1 MSSLYSSSQSISQAF
16 LPTRG
21 MRFAGAGDAR
31 VHDWKPAGSS
41 VTQLQSRP
49 AATALAAYPPGT
61 ALSAGAT
68 TAGGG
73 GANGAISGGMLRP
86 GAIDQTQFKAMLAAT
101 QAGVPGAGIAANSPL
116 PAAPSS
122 GLLPLAPNAA
132 LAAQGLHTAPPDSFS
147 TLSAPAAAG
156 AGGAIQDL
164 TPAQFAALTGGAV
177 PGLQQMAAVAS
188 PAAATGAPPEAVPTA
203 TGAATAG
210 RALAPQNGMMDT
222 LTLTDAAIP
231 PDGTEQSAAVPQT
244 ASTNANGAAGTADG
258 TPIGSTDKNGVLVL
272 NQIPDRET
280 RREYA
285 DKGIKW
291 RVVDSAASDRLFFG
305 ADGKFGW
312 DDVVDLINP
321 LQHIPLINIAYRHFT
336 GDQQT
341 GSAELLGSL
350 PFGPLSA
357 LTAIADLAV
366 RSTTGRDIGEN
377 VIALVTGDH
386 DSSADSLAQAGN
398 GNTTTGAPATAISS
412 VDPSPSQ
419 AHADRSY
426 A

>member
-31 VHDWKPAGSS
+31 VHDWRPAGSNA
-41 VTQLQSRP
+41 TQLQSRP
-49 AATALAAYPPGT
+49 AATALATYPGNALPAGT
-61 ALSAGAT
+61 T
-68 TAGGG
+68 TAGGAG
-73 GANGAISGGMLRP
+73 TNGAISGGMLRP

-101 QAGVPGAGIAANSPL
+101 QAGVPGAGIAASSPL

-132 LAAQGLHTAPPDSFS
+132 LAAQGLQTAPTDSFS

-164 TPAQFAALTGGAV
+164 TPAQFAALTGGTA
-177 PGLQQMAAVAS
+177 PGFQQMAAQAP
-188 PAAATGAPPEAVPTA
+188 PAAGASAPTGPVS
-203 TGAATAG
+203 AATTPPGAAG
-210 RALAPQNGMMDT
+210 RALAPQSGMMDT

-231 PDGTEQSAAVPQT
+231 PDGTEQTAALPPT
-244 ASTNANGAAGTADG
+244 ASTSANGAATAEDG

-291 RVVDSAASDRLFFG
+291 RVVDNPASNKLFFG

-312 DDVVDLINP
+312 DDVIDLINP
-321 LQHIPLINIAYRHFT
+321 LQHIPLVNIAYRHLT
-336 GDQQT
+336 GDQEN
-341 GSAELLGSL
+341 GSAELLGGIA
-350 PFGPLSA
+350 FGPLGA
-357 LTAIADLAV
+357 LSAIADLAV

-377 VIALVTGDH
+377 VIAMVTGSDR
-386 DSSADSLAQAGN
+386 ADAAANVAQAGDK
-398 GNTTTGAPATAISS
+398 TADATGEQVAEVAPE
-412 VDPSPSQ
+412 Q
-419 AHADRSY
+419 AQTRTHDSK
-426 A
+426 

>member
-41 VTQLQSRP
+41 ATQLQSRP

-164 TPAQFAALTGGAV
+164 TPAQFAALTGGSA

-188 PAAATGAPPEAVPTA
+188 PGAPLEAVPTA
-203 TGAATAG
+203 TAAATAG
-210 RALAPQNGMMDT
+210 RTLAPQNGMMDT

-231 PDGTEQSAAVPQT
+231 PDGTEQAAAVPQG
-244 ASTNANGAAGTADG
+244 AGTNANAAAAAEDG

-285 DKGIKW
+285 EKGIKW
-291 RVVDSAASDRLFFG
+291 RVVDNPASNKLFFG

-321 LQHIPLINIAYRHFT
+321 LQHIPLVNIAYRHFT
-336 GDQQT
+336 GDQEN
-341 GSAELLGSL
+341 GSAELLGGIA
-350 PFGPLSA
+350 FGPLGA
-357 LTAIADLAV
+357 LSAIADLAV

-377 VIALVTGDH
+377 VIAMVTGSDK
-386 DSSADSLAQAGN
+386 ADAAANIAQAGDK
-398 GNTTTGAPATAISS
+398 TGDASGEQVAEVTPE
-412 VDPSPSQ
+412 Q
-419 AHADRSY
+419 AQTRTHDSK
-426 A
+426 